1 MQINGVPGEG
11 SLIVALEDVLLNQQS
26 TRMCSSAL
34 RESKERHFNSLIQH
48 RLAELEGNFY
58 YQEFDCFF
66 LFILNH
72 LHGIFSHGF
81 NVFA

>member
-58 YQEFDCFF
+58 YQEFDCFSVYF
-66 LFILNH
+66 ESLAWNF
-72 LHGIFSHGF
+72 FSWI
-81 NVFA
+81 